1 LLVGIEATIPF
12 YDIITNA
19 HFVTEGGQTS
29 KAQAT
34 KIHLSMLTESDFV
47 FIDES
52 VNDAS
57 FINLYSVKT
66 GLEALI
72 RRIHYFTNNKVKLIK
87 LLPRSTFL

>member
-1 LLVGIEATIPF
+1 MLVGTEATM
-12 YDIITNA
+12 ITNA
-19 HFVTEGGQTS
+19 NIVTEGGLTS

-34 KIHLSMLTESDFV
+34 KIHLSTLTESDFV

-72 RRIHYFTNNKVKLIK
+72 RRIYYFTNNKVRLIK
-87 LLPRSTFL
+87 HNGIVMVALVYV